1 MPRILLI
8 DHGHPGTRLAA
19 RLAGEG
25 FGVVVVSSETQ
36 LPHAAVAPDLI
47 LLNMQLPHGGG
58 LTAFQT
64 LRSQEDTRRLPIV
77 LMREDVGADY
87 WAPLPEAGDGPAV
100 VSGRQPDDG
109 LLVARVGQWL
119 ACPGDEHQ
127 WSGARPRTNW

>member
-100 VSGRQPDDG
+100 VSGRQLDDG

-119 ACPGDEHQ
+119 A
-127 WSGARPRTNW
+127 RPSTNWSC